1 MPLSKILWPLWEQV
15 AQVAQLP
22 IAGQTRRAKT
32 PTTSE
37 NAMNTQRRG
46 WTEIYP
52 SAEPGK
58 WELYDWSE
66 HGDSGYLVGL
76 YDSREDAIRQG
87 QITAAENG
95 RKMMQSVK

>member
-1 MPLSKILWPLWEQV
+1 M
-15 AQVAQLP
+15 P
-22 IAGQTRRAKT
+22 IAGLPRR
-32 PTTSE
+32 PNPITTSE
-37 NAMNTQRRG
+37 KTMNAQRRG

-66 HGDSGYLVGL
+66 HGDSGYLVGV

-87 QITAAENG
+87 QITAAQNG
-95 RKMMQSVK
+95 RKMMQAVK